1 MLELIK
7 KLDTIPELP
16 QVAYKIMEEAN
27 KEDINYE
34 KFSMLIEGSPSLM
47 LKIFEIVNSPFYSL
61 PNKIDKLSQ
70 AIGLLGI
77 KHVANIALTIF
88 VVNILKEFYKEDDI
102 VVKKWKHI
110 ITSANAAKIFSKK
123 DSLFLSALISRIP
136 EYIHTLLMSEGYEE
150 VVEYSDE
157 SYKECLSVLSK
168 KWHLS
173 DDIVNSIEEFYILK
187 TKGEVKGK
195 DAVFLYSS
203 EIVADSLLL
212 NGTKEGLLEKVGK
225 LLKLTDEAF
234 IENIRKIEENTKAIF
249 KLFLNNENVEY
260 TNILSL
266 FSIANGKIFKLLS
279 ENDLLLKEYESANNI
294 LKTAFNNTPLG
305 VILLENNNVAVCNDE
320 AVNLI
325 GKQPVSIDDILDE
338 KLQTTLE
345 KQNNKN
351 IRMITSLKNGVTV
364 ELAYVKLVNESER
377 ILLFIKDLSEEL
389 KLKKRY
395 KRVKDNYIYL
405 LNSVSVGI
413 CITSL
418 KGVILFANE
427 KFFQIFKREEK
438 EFIRNN
444 IAKFFPFTKNLQ
456 NIFDKLL
463 KKDVVEVNS
472 EVRSFDSEHN
482 MLYLEVKI
490 SLYKEIDKIVGFQF
504 IINDITKKKELEAEN
519 KQLQEN
525 KIAMEVAGTTA
536 HEINQPLTTLI
547 LSLDLLK
554 NSSNPQ
560 MIDRC
565 IERINVSAERI
576 EQIVKKLS
584 KITKYETITYAKRHT
599 ILDLKPDNPDNE

>member
-1 MLELIK
+1 
-7 KLDTIPELP
+7 
-16 QVAYKIMEEAN
+16 
-27 KEDINYE
+27 
-34 KFSMLIEGSPSLM
+34 M

-61 PNKIDKLSQ
+61 PNRIDNLSQ

-77 KHVANIALTIF
+77 RHVANLALTIF
-88 VVNILKEFYKEDDI
+88 IVDILKKFYKDDDI
-102 VVKKWKHI
+102 VVKKWKSI
-110 ITSANAAKIFSKK
+110 ITSANAAKILSKK
-123 DSLFLSALISRIP
+123 DFLFLSALIFRIP
-136 EYIHTLLMSEGYEE
+136 EFIHALLVSEGYEKDIDFNNE
-150 VVEYSDE
+150 LYKKCLLLLSTKWNLSDE
-157 SYKECLSVLSK
+157 
-168 KWHLS
+168 
-173 DDIVNSIEEFYILK
+173 IVNSIEAFYTLK
-187 TKGEVKGK
+187 TKGEIKDK

-203 EIVADSLLL
+203 EIISDFLLL
-212 NGTKEGLLEKVGK
+212 NGTKEGLLEKIGK
-225 LLKLTDEAF
+225 LLKLSDKEF
-234 IENIRKIEENTKAIF
+234 FDNIKKIEENTNVIF
-249 KLFLNNENVEY
+249 KLFLNNENVNY

-266 FSIANGKIFKLLS
+266 FSNANSKIFKLLN
-279 ENDLLLKEYESANNI
+279 ENNMLLKEYESANNI

-377 ILLFIKDLSEEL
+377 ILLFIKDLRDEL

-405 LNSVSVGI
+405 LNSVGVGI

-463 KKDVVEVNS
+463 KKEVKEINT
-472 EVRSFDSEHN
+472 EVKSFDAKHN
-482 MLYLEVKI
+482 LIYLEVKL
-490 SLYKEIDKIVGFQF
+490 SLYKELEKIVGFQF
-504 IINDITKKKELEAEN
+504 IINDITNKKELELEN
-519 KQLQEN
+519 KQLYEN

-547 LSLDLLK
+547 LSIDLLK
-554 NSSNPQ
+554 NSKNPQ
-560 MIDRC
+560 VIDKCIDR
-565 IERINVSAERI
+565 INISANRI
-576 EQIVKKLS
+576 EHIVKKLS
-584 KITKYETITYAKRHT
+584 EITRYETRTYAKRPT
-599 ILDLKPDNPDNE
+599 ILDLNSDNENNK

>member
-1 MLELIK
+1 
-7 KLDTIPELP
+7 
-16 QVAYKIMEEAN
+16 
-27 KEDINYE
+27 
-34 KFSMLIEGSPSLM
+34 
-47 LKIFEIVNSPFYSL
+47 
-61 PNKIDKLSQ
+61 
-70 AIGLLGI
+70 
-77 KHVANIALTIF
+77 
-88 VVNILKEFYKEDDI
+88 
-102 VVKKWKHI
+102 
-110 ITSANAAKIFSKK
+110 
-123 DSLFLSALISRIP
+123 
-136 EYIHTLLMSEGYEE
+136 
-150 VVEYSDE
+150 
-157 SYKECLSVLSK
+157 
-168 KWHLS
+168 
-173 DDIVNSIEEFYILK
+173 
-187 TKGEVKGK
+187 
-195 DAVFLYSS
+195 
-203 EIVADSLLL
+203 
-212 NGTKEGLLEKVGK
+212 
-225 LLKLTDEAF
+225 
-234 IENIRKIEENTKAIF
+234 
-249 KLFLNNENVEY
+249 
-260 TNILSL
+260 
-266 FSIANGKIFKLLS
+266 
-279 ENDLLLKEYESANNI
+279 
-294 LKTAFNNTPLG
+294 
-305 VILLENNNVAVCNDE
+305 
-320 AVNLI
+320 
-325 GKQPVSIDDILDE
+325 
-338 KLQTTLE
+338 
-345 KQNNKN
+345 
-351 IRMITSLKNGVTV
+351 
-364 ELAYVKLVNESER
+364 VKLVNESER